1 VKTRKPTFYSLQ
13 VVSNYWKKIED
24 GTLWTLKRLK
34 TKGERY
40 APLYRAENSN
50 FLHILPKDTQT
61 KRLDDYKQLLA
72 DETFWE
78 SFERDKLAPCFLY
91 EVNFHPFEEPV
102 YESEAHAA
110 DPLDAPVRDSAE
122 AEAISVSP
130 AQIIEL
136 SLEKIE
142 HRFPGGDNG
151 ELGDK
156 DVRDLTATQT
166 FLFQHNYE
174 RLNLYRRQTVQEWM
188 RYGLL
193 LFAVWLWWA
202 LEAMT
207 AGGFRPLHS
216 LFEGAFAYAGFDIA
230 GAPFIVRMLFSP
242 LTPAV
247 LTLGAFFAMLAWA
260 THIHDLHRLRFV
272 AGTRASSA
280 TVAKSLTSRLDNLLY
295 VTRALLEEI
304 DRGKEDA
311 WDQGAL
317 KPWASDTQKL
327 AALVFW
333 CDQRIYAIEEFFR
346 IQMKL
351 IGLCNDGIRDA
362 AKFKALILM
371 YRNTASALVLPLL
384 FWVAGTTGLGWSWH
398 DPEQS
403 PAALFDLT
411 CFILVAAGFF
421 ALLLRLHGLI
431 KAQEGRESVYNLIN
445 WVTTKTMKGYRDSQ
459 LYKEIAAFITREKRR
474 LLREEEK
481 RRA

>member
-1 VKTRKPTFYSLQ
+1 
-13 VVSNYWKKIED
+13 
-24 GTLWTLKRLK
+24 
-34 TKGERY
+34 
-40 APLYRAENSN
+40 
-50 FLHILPKDTQT
+50 
-61 KRLDDYKQLLA
+61 
-72 DETFWE
+72 
-78 SFERDKLAPCFLY
+78 
-91 EVNFHPFEEPV
+91 
-102 YESEAHAA
+102 
-110 DPLDAPVRDSAE
+110 
-122 AEAISVSP
+122 
-130 AQIIEL
+130 
-136 SLEKIE
+136 
-142 HRFPGGDNG
+142 
-151 ELGDK
+151 
-156 DVRDLTATQT
+156 
-166 FLFQHNYE
+166 
-174 RLNLYRRQTVQEWM
+174 M

>member
-1 VKTRKPTFYSLQ
+1 VKTRKTTLYSLQ

-24 GTLWTLKRLK
+24 GTLWTLKRLRK
-34 TKGERY
+34 KGERY
-40 APLYRAENSN
+40 APLYQAENSN
-50 FLHILPKDTQT
+50 FLHILPKDTLT
-61 KRLDDYKQLLA
+61 KRLDEYKQLLQDTDQWQA
-72 DETFWE
+72 
-78 SFERDKLAPCFLY
+78 FERDKLAPCFLY

-102 YESEAHAA
+102 YETEAHAA
-110 DPLDAPVRDSAE
+110 DPLDTPVHDNAE
-122 AEAISVSP
+122 TEAISVSP

-166 FLFQHNYE
+166 FLFQHNYD

-193 LFAVWLWWA
+193 LFAIWIWWA
-202 LEAMT
+202 LEAVT
-207 AGGFRPLHS
+207 PAGIRPLHQ

-230 GAPFIVRMLFSP
+230 GAPFFVRMLFSP
-242 LTPAV
+242 LTFAV
-247 LTLGAFFAMLAWA
+247 LTLGGFVAMLAWA
-260 THIHDLHRLRFV
+260 THIHDLYRLRFV

-371 YRNTASALVLPLL
+371 YRNTLTALLLPAL
-384 FWVAGTTGLGWSWH
+384 FWAVGASGLGWTWS
-398 DPEQS
+398 QAVS
-403 PAALFDLT
+403 PSAMLDLT
-411 CFILVAAGFF
+411 CFALVAAGFF